1 MKKIGIEDLK
11 VLKAGLKHYKVHGG
25 DDRDCCIEC
34 PMGKR
39 NNRLHM
45 KCYEF
50 IKYLGGDRIFQE
62 TRVDQHDTIEYMIN
76 NSSSVRGIKI

>member
-1 MKKIGIEDLK
+1 MKKISKRDLIA
-11 VLKAGLKHYKVHGG
+11 LKAGLAFYEKDPENYYCDK
-25 DDRDCCIEC
+25 C

-50 IKYLGGDRIFQE
+50 IKYLGGSGIFQE

-76 NSSSVRGIKI
+76 KSSSVRGIKI